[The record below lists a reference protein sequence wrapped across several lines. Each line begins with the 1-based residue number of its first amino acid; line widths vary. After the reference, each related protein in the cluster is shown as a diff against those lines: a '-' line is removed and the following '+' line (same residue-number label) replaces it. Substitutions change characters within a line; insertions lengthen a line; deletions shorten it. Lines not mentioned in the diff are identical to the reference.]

1 MIYVVNFPFCN
12 FYSLQRYLRVNNLSY
27 LELDS
32 SIALDPS
39 DIVILP
45 GVGTFEKGID
55 FLRNECLFTV
65 IANHALAK
73 GTVIG
78 ICLGMQML
86 LEASEE
92 SPGVNGLNLISGS
105 CKLIPESPAF
115 QVPHIGWNELNYTK
129 YSDSVFFDSA
139 STLISSADYYFVHS
153 FHAAFVPDQFI
164 TSTFSHPTGPLV
176 SSIRK
181 DNIIGFQFHPEKSGK
196 AGYKLLNTI
205 LMP

>member
-27 LELDS
+27 LELNS
-32 SIALDPS
+32 STSLDVS
-39 DIVILP
+39 DTVILP
-45 GVGTFEKGID
+45 GVGTFKKGID
-55 FLRNECLFTV
+55 FLRNESLFSTIV
-65 IANHALAK
+65 NHALAN

-86 LEASEE
+86 LETSEE
-92 SPGVNGLNLISGS
+92 SPGVTGLNLISGS
-105 CKLIPESPAF
+105 CQLIPDSPSF
-115 QVPHIGWNELNYTK
+115 QVPHIGWNELNYTE
-129 YSDSVFFDSA
+129 YSDSIFLG
-139 STLISSADYYFVHS
+139 STSNLISPSDFYFVHS
-153 FHAAFVPDQFI
+153 FHAAFVPKEFI
-164 TSTFSHPTGPLV
+164 TSTFSHPSGPLV

-181 DNIIGFQFHPEKSGK
+181 DNIIGFQFHPEKSGQ